1 MRIRIHAGLTIVIAV
16 GVSVSATQ
24 VSLKELARRNDGRA
38 VVMAQPHLPLTTML
52 DLVSQSDTIVH
63 ARIVRAV
70 SKLTPDETRV
80 VTEYDLAPFRFFRQ
94 RAPAKSRVPTGPVP
108 LVMRVP
114 AGRVYVD
121 GLELVWD
128 NSAFPK
134 PWLREGDECLVFL
147 KYDSEIA
154 EYIPYGGP
162 YGIFRVVNGRV
173 SPLTEFVAG
182 KRHDTE
188 KDLGSFATELQRL
201 LTAK

>member
-1 MRIRIHAGLTIVIAV
+1 MRIRIRAVLTIVLTL
-16 GVSVSATQ
+16 GVSVSAAQ
-24 VSLKELARRNDGRA
+24 VNLKDLARRNGGRA
-38 VVMAQPHLPLTTML
+38 VLMADPNLPLTTMP

-80 VTEYDLAPFRFFRQ
+80 VTEYELAPLRFFRQ

-108 LVMRVP
+108 LMMRLP

-121 GLELVWD
+121 GLELGVD
-128 NSAFPK
+128 NSAFPE

-147 KYDSEIA
+147 KYESEIA

-162 YGIFRVVNGRV
+162 FGIFRVINGRV
-173 SPLTEFVAG
+173 SALREFVAG

-188 KDLGSFATELQRL
+188 KDLGSFASELQRL